1 MATQHTMKRAQ
12 LYTHAQQHSAPQA
25 RAHTSTAVQHGAA
38 PQAHWDFPGIASL
51 RRFREDLKTTWE
63 RWGRPLG
70 QHIKTAIH
78 RVARPP
84 AHPPRSVSPPPV
96 GGGAGSGARPAPRP
110 TPQTGGLSVCHTL
123 TPPQRGE
130 SNAGVEIPMMALPND
145 SAIASLPAVM
155 PSSTLYRAS
164 PDAD

>member
-1 MATQHTMKRAQ
+1 MRLLYLGTSGYRPLTTM
-12 LYTHAQQHSAPQA
+12 LYYS
-25 RAHTSTAVQHGAA
+25 RRVHGTA
-38 PQAHWDFPGIASL
+38 PQAHWGIFPGIASL

-63 RWGRPLG
+63 IWGRPLG
-70 QHIKTAIH
+70 QHVKAAIH
-78 RVARPP
+78 CVTRPP

-123 TPPQRGE
+123 TPPPPTNEGRE

-145 SAIASLPAVM
+145 SASDSKPTGGHAVVYFV
-155 PSSTLYRAS
+155 PGQS
-164 PDAD
+164 